1 MPGPGAGRDRGAVC
15 TQWWFSGLSAPIACQ
30 RQRALLL
37 GCAACWVA
45 YTLIGRVV
53 PASVDALTTTTV
65 TATIGAGLLLAA
77 CLVLEGPTARKGLA
91 GAPAQAWYSIAALA
105 FGATALAYAWYLNG
119 VKVLGP
125 GPWGRR
131 SLYGAGTL
139 IWHGFSSFWLG
150 EPFTASLLHGGAM
163 AIWGMLLMNWGRY
176 RVENRAGKSTQ

>member
-77 CLVLEGPTARKGLA
+77 SLVLEGPAARKGLA

-125 GPWGRR
+125 GAAAAYMALVPLFGMV
-131 SLYGAGTL
+131 
-139 IWHGFSSFWLG
+139 FSGFWLG